1 MKKIF
6 LIVAILMLATP
17 AFAVT
22 VDITARAGEDAN
34 KVEIWYEVTTPVLV
48 DCNDGNRPR
57 AFGLNVSVT
66 DGNIVD
72 VCAPFVGE
80 GNSSATGFG
89 IFPGTIE
96 IAGGEVTNYDSESY
110 TLVAP
115 SDDPGASGT
124 GLDTNTIVA
133 EMGSLYTGANCPD
146 PCAMLFYIVVNM
158 DCNVNVAGNAA
169 RTGTGSPARGVVLES
184 LGAVTVNWPSPY
196 PVTGVSRFVPNV
208 VNQTQADAN
217 DAIVAEDLV
226 VGSITYVCDLTISA
240 GNVTMT
246 EPEAG
251 IEVPQGTEVNL
262 WVSLGQCDFGDA
274 DDPTYPT
281 LLASD
286 GARHII
292 GGVNLGANVDAEADG
307 QPNATATGDDIAGAT
322 PDDEDGVLIGI
333 LAKGVNNNV
342 TVIASGAGYLNAW
355 LDKNA
360 DGDWADAGEQIFTDT
375 LLAAGGNALTV
386 AVGCGDTS
394 GPTVSRWRFTSYIPV
409 SPDAN
414 YTGLETDGEVE
425 DHNVV
430 IACHVPDVCGLL
442 PADACDAIEA
452 GCFVFGSTSYECNDF
467 VDACDV
473 IRADPPY
480 CTYPECGT
488 VVDIVVSTGPCAT
501 YPACW
506 DWVAQCEGDSDG
518 DDQDV
523 DTFDFTD
530 FKNAFGKNYW
540 DHYPVDDLN
549 PVMGEYNPC
558 SDSDKDGDVD
568 TFDFTTFKA
577 NFGGT
582 GYGGCPADG
591 DPHGVYLPGSVKP

>member
-22 VDITARAGEDAN
+22 VDITARAGDDVN
-34 KVEIWYEVTTPVLV
+34 KVEIWYQVTTPVLV

-57 AFGLNVSVT
+57 AFGLNITTGCDASITEVNT
-66 DGNIVD
+66 
-72 VCAPFVGE
+72 PFVGE
-80 GNSSATGFG
+80 CNSSGQGFG
-89 IFPGTIE
+89 IFPGNIE
-96 IAGGEVTNYDSESY
+96 ISGGEVTNYESEGY
-110 TLVAP
+110 TPIAP
-115 SDDPGASGT
+115 SDDPGAGGT
-124 GLDTNTIVA
+124 GLDTNTIIA

-146 PCAMLFYIVVNM
+146 PCAMLFFIVVDL
-158 DCNVNVAGNAA
+158 DCNVSIAGDAS
-169 RTGTGSPARGVVLES
+169 RTGTGSAAKGVVLES

-196 PVTGVSRFVPNV
+196 PVRGVSRSVPDV
-208 VNQTQADAN
+208 VNTLRADACGVI
-217 DAIVAEDLV
+217 D
-226 VGSITYVCDLTISA
+226 GCDLDVGEVTLACSTTIDA
-240 GNVTMT
+240 GYVISTD
-246 EPEAG
+246 PEAG
-251 IEVPQGTEVNL
+251 TVAVQGSDVDMV
-262 WVSLGQCDFGDA
+262 VSLGDCDFGDA

-292 GGVNLGANVDAEADG
+292 GGVNLGAAVDADADG
-307 QPNATATGDDIAGAT
+307 QPNAAATGDDIAGAT

-360 DGDWADAGEQIFTDT
+360 DGDWADGGEQIFTDEP
-375 LLAAGGNALTV
+375 LSAGGNALTV

-452 GCFVFGSTSYECNDF
+452 ACFVFGSTTYECNDF

-473 IRADPPY
+473 VRADPPH
-480 CTYPECGT
+480 CTYPECGS
-488 VVDIVVSTGPCAT
+488 VVDIVVSTGDCDVCGDCRLDIAGWQGAVP
-501 YPACW
+501 
-506 DWVAQCEGDSDG
+506 DGFVAPE
-518 DDQDV
+518 
-523 DTFDFTD
+523 
-530 FKNAFGKNYW
+530 
-540 DHYPVDDLN
+540 DLN
-549 PVMGEYNPC
+549 YLLTLIN
-558 SDSDKDGDVD
+558 
-568 TFDFTTFKA
+568 
-577 NFGGT
+577 
-582 GYGGCPADG
+582 GCPYQYC
-591 DPHGVYLPGSVKP
+591 PCPIPYP